1 MSKLRYIFWVF
12 ELMAS
17 KQADVSADQKLVAH
31 TYLNKTTLTEQ
42 EPKRQSTQNSHSQQ
56 VSNVDMG
63 FQSHKIRAIYI
74 RYF

>member
-1 MSKLRYIFWVF
+1 MKVDTKKLF
-12 ELMAS
+12 
-17 KQADVSADQKLVAH
+17 DQKLVVH
-31 TYLNKTTLTEQ
+31 TYLNLNKTTLTEQ
-42 EPKRQSTQNSHSQQ
+42 EPKRQSTQNSDSQQ